1 MNIKFGLSLDGLK
14 PYALNGKIGEKQ
26 VGPLGMLAILE
37 TQLGLPSFEVSHTT
51 RIIEYLSCLK
61 SNDNINRFYHASL
74 AIDEF
79 NVASTLL
86 QWRDNWYEAN
96 WNGVM
101 SESVPKRLS
110 DLAEVEAVASSKVSL
125 CLGQRL
131 QRVLKRLEQQS
142 TQIEKIIL
150 LNPLSDFTFLWQEI
164 LGEFQV
170 VDNNS
175 TINLTNG
182 VTDLITVKQ
191 SLHDLSTGSL
201 RKKETGEIIKTKLSG
216 DDSFIVL
223 RAKSKDISSRYIC
236 QWLASEPHH
245 LSKKHTALLAED
257 SSSMLDEAMELAHL
271 PRIGFTDTSNLRPAL
286 QILSIVLDLLWEPL
300 DPTVLLQFLMHP
312 VGPLPHRIRQ
322 PLAEV
327 VSNQPGINGELWTK
341 RLDALIKKETERE
354 GVTDNYLTELK
365 TDIAY
370 WFDSERFDY
379 RSGIPLT
386 VIKQRTEKVS
396 LWISQKLSQAEH
408 DESKAIFAAAYHQ
421 SSDFI
426 DAISRL
432 SDSPD
437 ATISPEQLH
446 YLLNQLTGS
455 GTGIVDKYAESST
468 EKTVQI
474 YGSQN
479 SGSFYQPLNT
489 VFWWDLKS
497 NSSLASQPWSQQ
509 ELQALAEN
517 DVLLVS
523 QSQKLQ
529 QQAGNWLKPIYAAQ
543 DKLVLVIHEGEE
555 SHPIW
560 DQISSSLEGWQ
571 EINIE
576 STILEN
582 KAIPAFS
589 SLSFEPPKFTPLP
602 PIKRWWALNNGE
614 LLTKRSMESYSSLD
628 NFFYSPYQWV
638 FKYKARLFPGVLHE
652 ISDGNLLK
660 GSLVH
665 KLFENFFNIHPHV
678 FKDGMEKDDIDH
690 WLNSAITTLITQE
703 GAVLLQPGRMIEKE
717 RFITTAKHS
726 LHQLIIQCRAA
737 RIQQIVMEEPQESI
751 FFGGKL
757 SGYIDAKVINDQG
770 DEAVIDIKWGGDKYR
785 QTSLKDNKHLQ
796 LITYAYLRQQ
806 THPDRKWTPTAFFII
821 ESGNLLAQ
829 NNFYFPNAYVVAPDI
844 QDNSAQI
851 WQKMKTTY
859 DWRRS
864 QLDQGLIEM
873 TISGTEPDDD
883 SNAPED
889 GLDIP
894 DTSDSFSDYGNICGW
909 SN

>member
-1 MNIKFGLSLDGLK
+1 MNIKFGLGLDGLK
-14 PYALNGKIGEKQ
+14 PYAMNGKIGVKE
-26 VGPLGMLAILE
+26 VGPLGMLGILE
-37 TQLGLPSFEVSHTT
+37 TQLGLPSFDVSHTT

-61 SNDNINRFYHASL
+61 SRDNVNRFYHASL

-79 NVASTLL
+79 NVASALL
-86 QWRDNWYEAN
+86 QWRDIWYEGN
-96 WNGVM
+96 WNGLI
-101 SESVPKRLS
+101 SEPSPKRLS
-110 DLAEVEAVASSKVSL
+110 DIAEVEAIASTEVSL
-125 CLGQRL
+125 CHGQRL
-131 QRVLKRLEQQS
+131 QRVLKRLEQQT
-142 TQIEKIIL
+142 TQIETITL

-164 LGEFQV
+164 LGHFHVEH
-170 VDNNS
+170 
-175 TINLTNG
+175 TKTNLQLAKG
-182 VTDLITVKQ
+182 ESDLITLKQ
-191 SLHDLSTGSL
+191 SLHDLSTESF

-236 QWLASEPHH
+236 QWLASDPHH

-257 SSSMLDEAMELAHL
+257 SASTLDEALELAHL
-271 PRIGFTDTSNLRPAL
+271 PRIGFTDTSNWRPAL

-300 DPTVLLQFLMHP
+300 DPTVLLEFLMHP
-312 VGPLPHRIRQ
+312 VGPLPNRIRQ

-327 VSNQPGINGELWTK
+327 VSNQPGINGEQWIK
-341 RLDALIKKETERE
+341 RLGTLIKKESERE
-354 GVTDNYLTELK
+354 GVTDKYLAELK

-379 RSGIPLT
+379 KSGIPLT
-386 VIKQRTEKVS
+386 IIKQRTEKIH
-396 LWISQKLSQAEH
+396 LWLSQKLSQIH
-408 DESKAIFAAAYHQ
+408 DEANKTLFAAAHHQ
-421 SSDFI
+421 TSDFI
-426 DAISRL
+426 DAVSRL
-432 SDSPD
+432 NDSPN

-446 YLLNQLTGS
+446 YLINQLTGS
-455 GTGIVDKYAESST
+455 GTGIVDKFAECTT
-468 EKTVQI
+468 EQTIQL

-479 SGSFYQPLNT
+479 PSSFYHSLDA

-497 NSSLASQPWSQQ
+497 PSLQSNQPWSRQ

-517 DVLLVS
+517 DVMLIS

-529 QQAGNWLKPIYAAQ
+529 QRAENWLKPIYATQ
-543 DKLVLVIHEGEE
+543 DKLILVIHEGEE

-560 DQISSSLEGWQ
+560 DQISSCLEGWQ
-571 EINIE
+571 EINVE

-582 KAIPAFS
+582 KSTSAFS
-589 SLSFEPPKFTPLP
+589 TLSVETPKFTPLP
-602 PIKRWWALNNGE
+602 PIKRWWVLDNGK
-614 LLTKRSMESYSSLD
+614 LLSKREKESYSSLD

-638 FKYKARLFPGVLHE
+638 FKYKAKLFPGALHE

-665 KLFENFFNIHPHV
+665 KLYENFFNLHPNV
-678 FKDGMEKDDIDH
+678 FKDGMAKEDIDL
-690 WLNSAITTLITQE
+690 WLDSSITSLISQE
-703 GAVLLQPGRMIEKE
+703 GAVLLRPGRMIEKE
-717 RFITTAKHS
+717 RFITTAKNS
-726 LHQLIIQCRAA
+726 LHQLISQCRAA

-770 DEAVIDIKWGGDKYR
+770 EEAVIDIKWGGDKYR
-785 QTSLKDNKHLQ
+785 QTSLKENKHLQ
-796 LITYAYLRQQ
+796 LVTYAYLRQQ
-806 THPDRKWTPTAFFII
+806 TNPARKWTPTAFFII

-829 NNFYFPNAYVVAPDI
+829 NNFYFPNAYAVAPDI
-844 QDNSAQI
+844 EDNSAQI

-873 TISGTEPDDD
+873 TVSGTEPDDD
-883 SNAPED
+883 SIPPED

-894 DTSDSFSDYGNICGW
+894 DTSDSFSDYGNLCGW